1 MSGAEIIE
9 VMMYDDFIRSKII
22 KHNDLVDNLK
32 DGIKYLTDT
41 NAESISFN
49 IQKKLNLL
57 ILMYQKLIKIIII
70 FTHMIFTHIIIKN
83 KQI

>member
-1 MSGAEIIE
+1 MSDAKIIE
-9 VMMYDDFIRSKII
+9 VMMYDDFIKSKII

-57 ILMYQKLIKIIII
+57 ILMY
-70 FTHMIFTHIIIKN
+70 
-83 KQI
+83 